1 LVANSS
7 LFPKKITALAPVP
20 GRPSSRHSVGP
31 LHGGLLEWRRVAV
44 WRIVTECPNGSTL
57 RRDLTATEPR
67 VQGTR
72 RPGQPMTS
80 SDHRRTSDYEHF
92 STVVAAGYYVASA
105 SSGRSTNSRRS
116 APLAA
121 SGSSSLGSA
130 RPICADELQS
140 SQAEAEG
147 PKGRAENVVRI
158 PRAAASSETPRSFG
172 EELPLPARSLARS
185 VAGAMGVL
193 SRSRTRTCPKV
204 EQVRACRC
212 ATQVRL
218 KGFATA
224 PRAVSHSTHW

>member
-172 EELPLPARSLARS
+172 RGAATAGTFLGQVGRRRYGCFESIENPHLPQSG
-185 VAGAMGVL
+185 AGAGL
-193 SRSRTRTCPKV
+193 S
-204 EQVRACRC
+204 VRYPGKTER
-212 ATQVRL
+212 VRNCS
-218 KGFATA
+218 
-224 PRAVSHSTHW
+224 PSSEP